1 MLYISV
7 HWEFSLVTQAQDN
20 HPGSVP
26 AHDTEHLPV
35 HKEQEDRRPV
45 LVREYPLRIR
55 HDLAAHCPP
64 TLGGCVGIVARSLVE
79 WVELRPALLEL
90 EQKADVRPV
99 RSAIPDQ
106 LPVAVWD
113 ERSVD
118 LVLVNVSDVGLVLGQ
133 VKKVAEAQVVLAVDF
148 GLCTTPEDKLAH
160 FVVVDATNDT
170 L

>member
-1 MLYISV
+1 MRDLEQGPRAGDRAHV
-7 HWEFSLVTQAQDN
+7 VDGLRDN

-45 LVREYPLRIR
+45 LVREHPLRIR
-55 HDLAAHCPP
+55 HDLTAHCPP
-64 TLGGCVGIVARSLVE
+64 TLGGCVGIVTRGVVE

-118 LVLVNVSDVGLVLGQ
+118 LVLVNVGDVGLVLGQ
-133 VKKVAEAQVVLAVDF
+133 VKKVAEAQVVLAVDL
-148 GLCTTPEDKLAH
+148 GLWPPHQKTS
-160 FVVVDATNDT
+160 
-170 L
+170 

>member
-1 MLYISV
+1 MRDLEQGPCAGDRAHV
-7 HWEFSLVTQAQDN
+7 VDGLRDN

-35 HKEQEDRRPV
+35 DEEQEDRRPM
-45 LVREYPLRIR
+45 LVREHPLRIR

-64 TLGGCVGIVARSLVE
+64 TLGGCVGIVARGVVE
-79 WVELRPALLEL
+79 WVELRPTLLEL

-133 VKKVAEAQVVLAVDF
+133 VKKVTEAQVVLAVDL
-148 GLCTTPEDKLAH
+148 GLWPPHQK
-160 FVVVDATNDT
+160 TN
-170 L
+170 